1 MTQFTLAPG
10 AFPQPAPM
18 KKPRPTVIRDVICG
32 MTVDPNAGKPTREW
46 QGRTFHFCC
55 ARCAEK
61 FAAEPEAHV
70 TAIDPVCRMTVDKAS
85 APWMSKHEGQ
95 KVYFCCEGCQKKF
108 EADPSAYLGDAP
120 KPAAVTAPPGSKWG
134 CPMDPEVES
143 DGPGDCPICGMAL
156 EPMTPSLENQGPNPE
171 LVDMTRRFWFSALF
185 VVPLLVIAMAP
196 HLGLFLGHWSHGP
209 TGQWVQ
215 AALAAPV
222 VLWAGLPIFKR
233 ALLSFQ
239 TMNLNMWSLIGV
251 GTVAAFLYSVVAL
264 LAPGLFPDGLR
275 AADGTVGVY
284 FESAAVI
291 IALVLLG
298 QVLELSARAKTGA
311 ALMALLRR
319 VPDTAHRIG
328 ADGSEHDVPLAEVK
342 VGDRLVVRAHE
353 RVPVDGEII
362 TGNALIEES
371 MLTGEAVPVAKA
383 AGSAVHAGTF
393 NGDTAFTMQARRVGL
408 DTTLSRIVLAVSE
421 AQRSKAPIQSLA
433 DRIARWFVPT
443 VIAIAALAFVLW
455 LVIGPEPKLA
465 YASAAFI
472 SVLIIACPCA
482 LGLATPMSVMVA
494 AGRGAANGILIRK
507 APALEA
513 MAEADTLVIDKTG
526 TLTEGK
532 PRVIDI
538 VTADGGAH
546 TAVLA
551 LAAGLEAS
559 GTHPLAEAIRTAAR
573 LETLAP
579 APVSQVK
586 SLPGLGLAGMQG
598 SDAVLL
604 GNQRLMESRGFALPA
619 PLIAAAE
626 AATGRGE
633 TPVFVARGSTVQGLI
648 TAADPLKPAAAA
660 AVASLKAQGL
670 RIIMAT
676 GDDERVAQTV
686 ARTLGIDEVKSRILP
701 EDKLALVKQ
710 LQAEGRKV
718 IMAGDGIN
726 DAAALAQAD
735 CGVAMATGTDLAM
748 ENAGLTLLNGD
759 ITGLTRARHL
769 ARATL
774 ANIKQNLFFAFAY
787 NAIGIPLAAGILY
800 PLLGL
805 LLTPAV
811 AALAMSLSSVS
822 VISNAL
828 RLRRQ
833 PVPMVMT
840 GG

>member
-10 AFPQPAPM
+10 AFPQPAAM
-18 KKPRPTVIRDVICG
+18 KKPRPVVIRDVICG
-32 MTVDPNAGKPTREW
+32 MTVDPNAGKPTRDH

-61 FAAEPEAHV
+61 FAADPEAHL
-70 TAIDPVCRMTVDKAS
+70 TAIDPVCEMVVDKAS
-85 APWMSKHEGQ
+85 APWMSKYEGQ
-95 KVYFCCEGCQKKF
+95 RIYFCSAGCQKKF
-108 EADPSAYLGDAP
+108 DANPEAYRGDAP
-120 KPAAVTAPPGSKWG
+120 KPAPVTAPPGTKWG
-134 CPMDPEVES
+134 CPMDPEVEA

-156 EPMTPSLENQGPNPE
+156 EPMTPSLADQGPNPE
-171 LVDMTRRFWFSALF
+171 LVDMTRRFWFAALF

-196 HLGLFLGHWSHGP
+196 HLGLFIGHWAHGVV
-209 TGQWVQ
+209 GQWAQ

-222 VLWAGLPIFKR
+222 VLWAGLPLFKR

-251 GTVAAFLYSVVAL
+251 GTAAAFLYSLVAM
-264 LAPGLFPDGLR
+264 LAPSLFPAGLR

-291 IALVLLG
+291 VALVLLG
-298 QVLELSARAKTGA
+298 QVLELRARAKTGE
-311 ALMALLRR
+311 ALKALLRR
-319 VPDTAHRIG
+319 VPDTAHRIA
-328 ADGSEHDVPLAEVK
+328 ADGTEADVPLAEVK
-342 VGDRLVVRAHE
+342 VGDRLMVRAHE
-353 RVPVDGEII
+353 RVPVDGEVV
-362 TGNALIEES
+362 TGEALIEES
-371 MLTGEAVPVAKA
+371 MLTGEAVPVAKT
-383 AGSAVHAGTF
+383 AGAPVHAGTF
-393 NGDTAFTMQARRVGL
+393 NGATGFTLTATRVGL

-455 LVIGPEPKLA
+455 LLVGPEPKLA
-465 YASAAFI
+465 YAIAAFI

-494 AGRGAANGILIRK
+494 AGRGASNGILIRK

-513 MAEADTLVIDKTG
+513 LAEADTLVIDKTG
-526 TLTEGK
+526 TLTMGK
-532 PRVIDI
+532 PQVMDI
-538 VTADGGAH
+538 ITAPGVTRA
-546 TAVLA
+546 AVLA
-551 LAAGLEAS
+551 LAAGLEAA
-559 GTHPLAEAIRTAAR
+559 GNHPLAEAIRTAATA
-573 LETLAP
+573 ENV
-579 APVSQVK
+579 APVQIKGK
-586 SLPGLGLAGMQG
+586 SLPGLGLEG
-598 SDAVLL
+598 SSDGQPVLL
-604 GNQRLMESRGFALPA
+604 GNRRLMADRAIVLPPALS
-619 PLIAAAE
+619 AAADG
-626 AATGRGE
+626 AAARGE
-633 TPVFVARGSTVQGLI
+633 TPVFVARGPTLLGLI
-648 TAADPLKPAAAA
+648 TAADPLRPAAAE
-660 AVASLKAQGL
+660 AVARLKVEGL

-676 GDDERVAQTV
+676 GDDERVAQSV
-686 ARTLGIDEVKSRILP
+686 ARSLGIDEVKARVLP
-701 EDKLALVKQ
+701 QDKLALVKD
-710 LQAEGRKV
+710 LQAQGRKV
-718 IMAGDGIN
+718 IMAGDGLN

-748 ENAGLTLLNGD
+748 ENAGLTLLHGD
-759 ITGLTRARHL
+759 ITGLQRARNL
-769 ARATL
+769 AHATL

-805 LLTPAV
+805 LLTPAI

-833 PVPMVMT
+833 PIALLAA
-840 GG
+840 